1 MANFQ
6 NELENK
12 KVWKYY
18 GLGAVLLVV
27 YTVLMKPK
35 EKQSKMIWVSYA
47 MLAAVIGILRSI
59 NK

>member
-1 MANFQ
+1 MVNFKS
-6 NELENK
+6 NR
-12 KVWKYY
+12 VWKYY
-18 GLGAVLLVV
+18 GLGAVLLVI

-35 EKQSKMIWVSYA
+35 EKQNKIIWVSYA